1 MYKKQKS
8 ISEYNP
14 NEPFSDIFV
23 VRFTKEIRS
32 TKNGKYFFE
41 IKIQDSNGDGMLKYW
56 GSNNLQNVEKLYDLI
71 KEDSVIFAE
80 GSVTE
85 YNGNIDFSVNEGKIK
100 VLKIG
105 EYNPSDFIKVS
116 KRDKEEMFTELKAH
130 MDSIINPE
138 LKQVLNVFFSN
149 EKFVEKFK
157 TAPGAMYIH
166 HGWIS
171 GLLEHTLT
179 VLNICLNLQKY
190 HEDVDR
196 DLLITGAILHDIGKT
211 DEFVITTQIKI
222 TDKGNLLSH
231 IIMGVQE
238 LTRVL
243 DKLDISEITKTKL
256 LHIMIS
262 HHGKVEYGCPKP
274 HMIPEAL
281 IIAKADE
288 IDANIVAMLEA
299 KKTAGTNDS
308 FTYSKHIGN
317 IYLK

>member
-138 LKQVLNVFFSN
+138 LKQVLNVFF
-149 EKFVEKFK
+149 F
-157 TAPGAMYIH
+157 
-166 HGWIS
+166 
-171 GLLEHTLT
+171 
-179 VLNICLNLQKY
+179 
-190 HEDVDR
+190 
-196 DLLITGAILHDIGKT
+196 
-211 DEFVITTQIKI
+211 
-222 TDKGNLLSH
+222 
-231 IIMGVQE
+231 
-238 LTRVL
+238 
-243 DKLDISEITKTKL
+243 
-256 LHIMIS
+256 
-262 HHGKVEYGCPKP
+262 
-274 HMIPEAL
+274 
-281 IIAKADE
+281 
-288 IDANIVAMLEA
+288 
-299 KKTAGTNDS
+299 
-308 FTYSKHIGN
+308 
-317 IYLK
+317 